1 MQIKRAYWLGLA
13 GLLLTMGA
21 LGAQRIA
28 TFKAESMD
36 TAAAAQKL
44 ESVLKAVP
52 GVLDTATDPSSRVVM
67 VQFDDTKTSVM
78 NISDAAASG
87 GFSLVTMGASTKKEM
102 NAAKK
107 ASMEAFS
114 DFSLVLDQTR
124 EAHAKG
130 RYGLVR
136 NLAPAMKLRQAA
148 LADQASR
155 SGNAKEQQLSSEL
168 STEVAAL
175 VTAAESKNKPGVD
188 AALPKVRMKFNHLAK
203 VAGYENEVAP
213 PVQTQ
218 PGSPAPSLKDQL
230 MEKIKG
236 LAK

>member
-1 MQIKRAYWLGLA
+1 LA
-13 GLLLTMGA
+13 GLLLALGA

-28 TFKAESMD
+28 TFRAESMD
-36 TAAAAQKL
+36 SAAAAQKL
-44 ESVLKAVP
+44 ESELRALP
-52 GVLDTATDPSSRVVM
+52 GVLDTATDPSARIVM

-78 NISDAAASG
+78 DISDAAASG
-87 GFSLVTMGASTKKEM
+87 GFSLAGVGASAKKEL

-124 EAHAKG
+124 EARAKG

-136 NLAPAMKLRQAA
+136 NLTPAMKLRQAA
-148 LADQASR
+148 LADQVQR
-155 SGNAKEQQLSSEL
+155 SGTAKERQLSSEL
-168 STEVAAL
+168 SADVAAL
-175 VTAAESKNKPGVD
+175 AKAAESKDKPGVD

-203 VAGYENEVAP
+203 LAGYENEVAP

-218 PGSPAPSLKDQL
+218 PGSPAPSLKDRL
-230 MEKIKG
+230 MERVKELTK
-236 LAK
+236 

>member
-1 MQIKRAYWLGLA
+1 MHVKRACWLGMA
-13 GLLLTMGA
+13 GLLLTVGA
-21 LGAQRIA
+21 LAVQRVA
-28 TFKAESMD
+28 TFKAESMN

-44 ESVLKAVP
+44 ESELKAVP
-52 GVLDTATDPSSRVVM
+52 GVLDTATDPSTRMVM

-78 NISDAAASG
+78 DISDAAASG
-87 GFSLVTMGASTKKEM
+87 GFSLVGVGASTQKEM

-107 ASMEAFS
+107 ASMEVFS
-114 DFSLVLDQTR
+114 DFSLVLDQAR

-148 LADQASR
+148 LADQVGK
-155 SGNAKEQQLSSEL
+155 SGDAKEKQLSSEL

-175 VTAAESKNKPGVD
+175 ATAAESKNKPGVD

-203 VAGYENEVAP
+203 LVGYENEVAP
-213 PVQTQ
+213 PVQTK
-218 PGSPAPSLKDQL
+218 PGTPAPSLKDRL

-236 LAK
+236 LSK

>member
-1 MQIKRAYWLGLA
+1 MHAKRTCWLGLA
-13 GLLLTMGA
+13 GLLLTVGA

-28 TFKAESMD
+28 TFKAEAMD
-36 TAAAAQKL
+36 TPAAAQKL
-44 ESVLKAVP
+44 ESELKAVP
-52 GVLDTATDPSSRVVM
+52 GVLDAATDPSSRTVM

-78 NISDAAASG
+78 DISDAAAAG
-87 GFSLVTMGASTKKEM
+87 GFSLVGVGASTKKEM
-102 NAAKK
+102 TAAKK

-124 EAHAKG
+124 AAHAKG

-148 LADQASR
+148 LADQVQR
-155 SGNAKEQQLSSEL
+155 SANAKEEQLSSEL
-168 STEVAAL
+168 SADVAAL

-188 AALPKVRMKFNHLAK
+188 AALPKVRMKFHHLAK
-203 VAGYENEVAP
+203 LAGYENEIAQ

-218 PGSPAPSLKDQL
+218 PGTPAPSLKDRL

-236 LAK
+236 LTK